1 MPKYEFSDLE
11 QDIIN
16 FAAIDLWKIA
26 SSEEK
31 PIIKL
36 EEIINAISEFFQ
48 IEECSL
54 MLKNKAGSF
63 QIAVSKGISKDTKE
77 STFVHEGKGILGI
90 ALQEKKALFVKKVAY
105 PTQEDKIY
113 KTENFIVYPIV
124 IKGEVKAILN
134 MNDRI
139 GERSFRSQ
147 DIIAIEPI
155 ADRIKFVLKELEK
168 DKKF

>member
-1 MPKYEFSDLE
+1 MPKYEFSELE

-26 SSEEK
+26 SSEER
-31 PIIKL
+31 PVIKL
-36 EEIINAISEFFQ
+36 EEMIDAISNFFQ

-63 QIAVSKGISKDTKE
+63 QIFVSKGVSKDAKE
-77 STFVHEGKGILGI
+77 STFVHEGKGIVGV
-90 ALQEKKALFVKKVAY
+90 AVQEKKAMFVKKVGY
-105 PTQEDKIY
+105 PTLEDKNY
-113 KTENFIVYPIV
+113 KTENFISYPII

-134 MNDRI
+134 LNDRI

-155 ADRIKFVLKELEK
+155 IDRIKFVLKDLEK
-168 DKKF
+168 ER

>member
-1 MPKYEFSDLE
+1 MPKYEFSELE

-16 FAAIDLWKIA
+16 FAAVDLWKIA

-36 EEIINAISEFFQ
+36 EEIIDAIAEFFQ

-54 MLKNKAGSF
+54 MMKNKAGSF
-63 QIAVSKGISKDTKE
+63 QIAVSKGVSKDTKE
-77 STFVHEGKGILGI
+77 GMFVHEGKGIVGVAI
-90 ALQEKKALFVKKVAY
+90 QEKKAMFVKKVGY
-105 PTQEDKIY
+105 PTLEDKNY
-113 KTENFIVYPIV
+113 KTENFISYPIIV
-124 IKGEVKAILN
+124 KGEVKAILN
-134 MNDRI
+134 LNDKI

-168 DKKF
+168 EKKF